1 MMYRVGLM
9 PSFFLSLSLSIA
21 HTHKELVSGSLRD
34 DNDGDNIDHS
44 DQGLSS
50 CRIFYSFHLLIS
62 LLFFPFFYH
71 TFLLHVGFACRVK
84 WTMSECRHGCQSRN
98 GVSVCRHD
106 VGPCSYLDE
115 SERSVLA
122 FLRRIRTNVKR
133 NWKERWICSRYY
145 SLYFL
150 FKETKLNCPHAL
162 SLC

>member
-1 MMYRVGLM
+1 MKYWFSMNYWHYYNMMGFCALAETEWRRKRSWLMIMMYRVGLM
-9 PSFFLSLSLSIA
+9 PSLFLSLSLSIA

-106 VGPCSYLDE
+106 VGPCYFA
-115 SERSVLA
+115 VL
-122 FLRRIRTNVKR
+122 T
-133 NWKERWICSRYY
+133 
-145 SLYFL
+145 
-150 FKETKLNCPHAL
+150 
-162 SLC
+162 